1 MKLDAVI
8 FDLDGVV
15 TDTAHLHYVAWR
27 DVAREIGIT
36 IDESFNEQLKGI
48 SRMASLQRILQ
59 HGGKAAH
66 FSTAD
71 CEVLCTRKNNRYV
84 ATLAS
89 LTPESILPGITAL
102 LQDLRGRGIRIG
114 LASVSLNAPVILNAL
129 GISHLFDYCADA
141 SRIVH
146 SKPDPEIFLLAC
158 RGLGVA
164 AHHAIG
170 IEDSLAGIQAINASG
185 MASVGIGE
193 DLMGAG
199 LLLPSTR
206 ELNWH
211 RLDAYWQR
219 LHPASAPVKE

>member
-27 DVAREIGIT
+27 DVAKEIGIS
-36 IDESFNEQLKGI
+36 IDETFNEQLKGI

-59 HGGKAAH
+59 HGGKAAY
-66 FSTAD
+66 FSPAD
-71 CEVLCTRKNNRYV
+71 CEELCARKNNRYV

-102 LQDLRGRGIRIG
+102 LQALRGRGIRIG

-164 AHHAIG
+164 ARHAIG

-219 LHPASAPVKE
+219 LHPAPAPVKE

>member
-1 MKLDAVI
+1 MKLEAVI

-15 TDTAHLHYVAWR
+15 TDTAHLHYLAWR
-27 DVAREIGIT
+27 EVAQEVGIT
-36 IDESFNEQLKGI
+36 IDSAFNEQLKGI

-71 CEVLCTRKNNRYV
+71 CEALCARKNSRYV

-89 LTPESILPGITAL
+89 LTPASILPGIAEL
-102 LQDLRGRGIRIG
+102 LHDLRARGIRTG
-114 LASVSLNAPVILNAL
+114 LASVSLNAPSILHAL
-129 GISHLFDYCADA
+129 GITPLFDYCADA
-141 SRIVH
+141 SQVVH
-146 SKPDPEIFLLAC
+146 SKPDPEIFLMTC

-164 AHHAIG
+164 PQHAMG
-170 IEDSLAGIQAINASG
+170 IEDAQAGIEAINASG
-185 MASVGIGE
+185 MAAVGIGD

-219 LHPASAPVKE
+219 LHPASVPGKE

>member
-1 MKLDAVI
+1 MKLQAVI

-15 TDTAHLHYVAWR
+15 TDTAHLHYLAWCEVAQE
-27 DVAREIGIT
+27 VGIT
-36 IDESFNEQLKGI
+36 IDLAFNEQLKGI

-71 CEVLCTRKNNRYV
+71 CEALCARKNSRYV

-89 LTPESILPGITAL
+89 LTPASILPGITEL
-102 LQDLRGRGIRIG
+102 LHDLRVRGIRIG
-114 LASVSLNAPVILNAL
+114 LASVSLNAPAILDAL
-129 GISHLFDYCADA
+129 GITPLFDYCADA
-141 SRIVH
+141 SQVVH
-146 SKPDPEIFLLAC
+146 SKPDPEIFLMAC

-164 AHHAIG
+164 PQHAMG
-170 IEDSLAGIQAINASG
+170 IEDAQAGIEAINASG
-185 MASVGIGE
+185 MAAVGIGD
-193 DLMGAG
+193 DLTGAG

-219 LHPASAPVKE
+219 LHPASAPGKE

>member
-15 TDTAHLHYVAWR
+15 TDTADLHFVAWR
-27 DVAREIGIT
+27 EVAQEIGIT
-36 IDESFNEQLKGI
+36 IDEAFNVQLKGI
-48 SRMASLQRILQ
+48 SRMASLQRIL
-59 HGGKAAH
+59 HYGGKTAQ
-66 FSTAD
+66 FSSAD
-71 CEVLCTRKNNRYV
+71 CEALCARKNSRYV

-89 LTPESILPGITAL
+89 LTPASILPGITGL
-102 LQDLRGRGIRIG
+102 LQDLRRREIGIG

-129 GISHLFDYCADA
+129 GIAHLFDYCADA

-158 RGLGVA
+158 YGLGVETR
-164 AHHAIG
+164 HAIG
-170 IEDSLAGIQAINASG
+170 IEDSQAGIQAINASG

-211 RLDAYWQR
+211 QLDAYWQR
-219 LHPASAPVKE
+219 LHPTAASVKE

>member
-15 TDTAHLHYVAWR
+15 TDTAQLHFIAWR
-27 DVAREIGIT
+27 ETAQEIGIT
-36 IDESFNEQLKGI
+36 IDQTFNEELKGI

-59 HGGKAAH
+59 HGGKEMH

-71 CEVLCTRKNNRYV
+71 CEALCERKNSRYV

-89 LTPESILPGITAL
+89 LTPESILPGITEL
-102 LQDLRGRGIRIG
+102 LQDLRTRGIRIG
-114 LASVSLNAPVILNAL
+114 LASVSLNAPVILKAL

-158 RGLGVA
+158 RGLAVA
-164 AHHAIG
+164 ARNAIG
-170 IEDSLAGIQAINASG
+170 IEDAQAGIEAINASG
-185 MASVGIGE
+185 MASVGIGD

-219 LHPASAPVKE
+219 LHPTSAPVKE